1 MDKDARGNAET
12 ADRLSRRRARMLPL
26 LGLLFLTQQA
36 AFFSQPPLERTVDH
50 IRIGA
55 WLVLSLVLLAAL
67 ATGGFWFKPR
77 AVRALM
83 EDEITRAN
91 RDRAMGL
98 GFVVALLTG
107 LALYFLL
114 PVWSLSTREVIHLIV
129 SAGLVAAL
137 VRFGVLE
144 RRALG

>member
-1 MDKDARGNAET
+1 MTDDEPGAAET
-12 ADRLSRRRARMLPL
+12 ADRLSRRRARMFPL
-26 LGLLFLTQQA
+26 LGLLFITQQT

-50 IRIGA
+50 VRIGA

-77 AVRALM
+77 AVRVLM

-91 RDRAMGL
+91 RGRAMSL
-98 GFVVALLTG
+98 GFIVAVLTG

-114 PVWSLSTREVIHLIV
+114 PVWPLSTREVIHLIV

-137 VRFGVLE
+137 VRFGALE